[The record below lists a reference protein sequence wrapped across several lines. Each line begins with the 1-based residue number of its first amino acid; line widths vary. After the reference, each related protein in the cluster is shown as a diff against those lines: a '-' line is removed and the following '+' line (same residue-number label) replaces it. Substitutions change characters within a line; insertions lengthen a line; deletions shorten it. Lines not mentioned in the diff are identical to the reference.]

1 MRAISKLPR
10 RALVLYARVVSLSPS
25 EPPLL
30 SRVAD
35 AVHWMNRY
43 VERAEN
49 VARFVDVNLHL
60 TLDAPTDHGASPW
73 ASLVATTGDHAL
85 FKEKYGAPTRE
96 NVMEFLTFDRSYP
109 NSIASCLRAARENAR
124 SVREVISSE
133 MWKQLN
139 EMYLSVKEASR
150 DPVAAFA
157 SPGELYDRIKHD
169 CHAFVGVTYLT
180 MTHNEAWHFG
190 RLGRL
195 LERADKTSRI
205 VDVKAF
211 LLLSQRSALAG
222 AIDEIQWAALL
233 KSASALEMYRKR
245 HGRIVPERV
254 VEFLLFENKF
264 PRSVRYC
271 VTKAERS
278 LHAITGNSLEGRTLP
293 PEALVATLRTEL
305 EQGDAS
311 KVLGDG
317 GAELHAWIDALQ
329 TKLNG
334 VGQAIYEEF
343 LAPRPVSTRAE
354 SQLPPARVQT
364 QTQSVAMPMA
374 QSQSQRQSQG

>member
-1 MRAISKLPR
+1 MTPF
-10 RALVLYARVVSLSPS
+10 SPA

-60 TLDAPTDHGASPW
+60 TLDAPSLAPSTGASPW
-73 ASLVATTGDHAL
+73 ASLVAATGDHAL
-85 FKEKYGAPTRE
+85 FAERYGAPTRE
-96 NVMEFLTFDRSYP
+96 NVMQFLTFDRTYP
-109 NSIASCLRAARENAR
+109 SSIASCLRAARENAR

-139 EMYLSVKEASR
+139 EMYLHVKEASR
-150 DPVAAFA
+150 DPEAAFA
-157 SPGELYDRIKHD
+157 SPFELYERIKHG
-169 CHAFVGVTYLT
+169 CHAFVGITYLT

-211 LLLSQRSALAG
+211 LLLSQGG
-222 AIDEIQWAALL
+222 AFANQPDDEIQWAALL

-245 HGRIVPERV
+245 HGRIAPERV
-254 VEFLLFENKF
+254 LEFLLFETKF

-278 LHAITGNSLEGRTLP
+278 LHAITGSEGESVALR
-293 PEALVATLRTEL
+293 PEARLAALREEVSSPDTR
-305 EQGDAS
+305 AIVS
-311 KVLGDG
+311 AG
-317 GAELHAWIDALQ
+317 GAEVHAWIDAFQ

-334 VGQAIYEEF
+334 VGEGIYEELF
-343 LAPRPVSTRAE
+343 APRPVSSRAPSE
-354 SQLPPARVQT
+354 LPPAL
-364 QTQSVAMPMA
+364 
-374 QSQSQRQSQG
+374 QSQSQSQS